1 MALQF
6 LNPPLDLNAAD
17 VVNTYD
23 ELPLWSA
30 LFGVLLLQHVPLR
43 AGMVA
48 LDIGCGTGFPL
59 LELAR
64 RLGPTARVV
73 GIDPWKAALSRA
85 RRKAQI
91 WGVRN
96 VSVVPAD
103 AAALPLPD
111 ASVDLIVS
119 NLGVNNMADI
129 GVVLRECRR
138 VARPEAT
145 LALTTN
151 LVGHMREFY
160 AIFTDLLRRDHDTA
174 ALQRL
179 EAHIAHRAT
188 VSGLTAQLWRAG
200 FAVGR
205 VVEDEVMLR
214 FADGTALLQHSFI
227 KLAFLPAWLD
237 VVEPRQ
243 QRATFERLEAAL
255 NAFAVNGGEL
265 LLTIPCA
272 YIEATVDLAGARD
285 E

>member
-6 LNPPLDLNAAD
+6 LNTPLDLNAAA
-17 VVNTYD
+17 VVDTYD

-43 AGMVA
+43 AGIVA

-59 LELAR
+59 LELAQ
-64 RLGPTARVV
+64 RLGPTAQVV
-73 GIDPWKAALSRA
+73 GIDPWQAALNRA

-119 NLGVNNMADI
+119 NLGINNIADI

-151 LVGHMREFY
+151 LAGHMREFY

-200 FAVGR
+200 FTVGR

-227 KLAFLPAWLD
+227 KLAFLPAWLE
-237 VVEPRQ
+237 VVESHQ
-243 QRATFERLEAAL
+243 QRSTFEQLEAAL
-255 NAFAVNGGEL
+255 NDLAAAHGEL
-265 LLTIPCA
+265 PLTIPCA
-272 YIEATVDLAGARD
+272 YIEAKADRAGAHD

>member
-1 MALQF
+1 MEQHLYMVLQS
-6 LNPPLDLNAAD
+6 LNIPLDLNAPE
-17 VVNTYD
+17 VVDTYD

-43 AGMVA
+43 RGIVA

-59 LELAR
+59 LELAQ

-73 GIDPWKAALSRA
+73 GIDPWKAALNRA

-119 NLGVNNMADI
+119 NLGVNNVVDI

-145 LALTTN
+145 IALTTN

-160 AIFTDLLRRDHDTA
+160 EIFTDLLRRDHHDA
-174 ALQRL
+174 ALNRL

-188 VSGLTAQLWRAG
+188 VSGLTAQLQGAG
-200 FAVGR
+200 FTVGR
-205 VVEDEVMLR
+205 VVEDELPLR

-237 VVEPRQ
+237 VVEPHR

-255 NAFAVNGGEL
+255 NALAVSRGEL

-272 YIEATVDLAGARD
+272 YIEATT
-285 E
+285 